1 MCLCVSQRRG
11 GCKNS
16 LVMSFVHIIH
26 RHITAIWR
34 RWFGVRLAWFRTW
47 TKWPAI
53 QLSMTNGQIFEYSFK
68 YFSYSASPSP
78 HFCLFFI
85 FEKLDHFSR
94 LFNREANFRKW
105 IQFIGQQ
112 RPQTHILLSVVNH
125 GKRKFEVLDNLHE
138 PSVKKDVI
146 KLNLNKLCI
155 ISELLRETTKN
166 NFDKAL

>member
-47 TKWPAI
+47 TKWPAA

-68 YFSYSASPSP
+68 YFSYSAAPSP
-78 HFCLFFI
+78 LFCLFFI

-105 IQFIGQQ
+105 IQFIEQQ
-112 RPQTHILLSVVNH
+112 RPQLTYCSPSSIMVSVNLRCSTIYTNQVWKRTSLS
-125 GKRKFEVLDNLHE
+125 
-138 PSVKKDVI
+138 
-146 KLNLNKLCI
+146 
-155 ISELLRETTKN
+155 
-166 NFDKAL
+166 